1 MLRPG
6 DEHGIFLFYLFSL
19 SQAAPY
25 ATRLLR
31 PLNVLMY
38 CVKMADVPGIQIKSF
53 QERAQFLPSLFLKK
67 SLFLRSLKNR
77 KKLNFW
83 VTFESVLSQL
93 IEKTTLVKK
102 MKEHKYRREV
112 KTWTPSYKNI
122 SSLDLRYTGIVVHW
136 TLQSTWSL
144 LS

>member
-1 MLRPG
+1 MPG
-6 DEHGIFLFYLFSL
+6 LFLEEKYLFKVSEE
-19 SQAAPY
+19 Q
-25 ATRLLR
+25 
-31 PLNVLMY
+31 
-38 CVKMADVPGIQIKSF
+38 
-53 QERAQFLPSLFLKK
+53 
-67 SLFLRSLKNR
+67 

-136 TLQSTWSL
+136 TL
-144 LS
+144 